1 MIYSI
6 HIDTLDQKVCFKN
19 RKFRITYFYY
29 VRSEI
34 NNGLSAILPT
44 HFIDKM
50 GDSVGNNDAKY
61 LSFFQYLCFEIV
73 RI

>member
-1 MIYSI
+1 MYLRIEKFVS
-6 HIDTLDQKVCFKN
+6 KN
-19 RKFRITYFYY
+19 RKFRITYFYF

-34 NNGLSAILPT
+34 NNGLSAISPT

-61 LSFFQYLCFEIV
+61 
-73 RI
+73 